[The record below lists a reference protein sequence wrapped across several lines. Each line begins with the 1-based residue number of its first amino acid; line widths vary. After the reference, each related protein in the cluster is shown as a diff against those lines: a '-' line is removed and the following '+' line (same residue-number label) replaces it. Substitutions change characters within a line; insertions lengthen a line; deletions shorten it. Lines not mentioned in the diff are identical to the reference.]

1 LVSVISLLIFTFL
14 VRMAPSIIS
23 IHADAEIHTPLA
35 QLLFHWFET
44 TPFVSENQ
52 PLFASLLVFFQ
63 GLLLNY
69 TASSHGILYKD
80 TMLPGLFFVLIN
92 SIYPAQLMLSPQM
105 IANSFLLL
113 MVFRIGFL
121 YESDSPVLLVFDS
134 GILLGIGILF
144 NYDLL
149 IYLPFILVS
158 IVTMTSFNFR
168 YFLIAVIGILLPAYF
183 MGVYFYLT
191 DEMGPFLQSFEYS
204 LVKSYLNPP
213 RVTFLMLLSG
223 IALAPAVLGSLFHLQ
238 GNYFR
243 NRVKTRRIQLVIG
256 IMLIFG
262 IFSLLAENESFV
274 YGVAFLSAPL
284 ALITAN
290 YYISQKRFWLKEFFF
305 LITLCT
311 LVFNHYFYR

>member
-1 LVSVISLLIFTFL
+1 
-14 VRMAPSIIS
+14 MAPSLIP
-23 IHADAEIHTPLA
+23 IHANAEIHTPLA

-44 TPFVSENQ
+44 TPFVSENL
-52 PLFASLLVFFQ
+52 PFFASLLIFFQ
-63 GLLLNY
+63 GLLLNF

-80 TMLPGLFFVLIN
+80 TMLPGLFFVVIN

-121 YESDSPVLLVFDS
+121 YESESPILLVFDS
-134 GILLGIGILF
+134 GLLLGIGILF

-149 IYLPFILVS
+149 IYLPFILLS

-168 YFLIAVIGILLPAYF
+168 YFLIAVIGIVLPAYF
-183 MGVYFYLT
+183 MGVFFYLS

-213 RVTFLMLLSG
+213 RITLPLMASGFALLP
-223 IALAPAVLGSLFHLQ
+223 ALLPSLFHLQ

-243 NRVKTRRIQLVIG
+243 NRVKTRRIQLVMG
-256 IMLIFG
+256 IMLVFG
-262 IFSLLAENESFV
+262 FFSLFAENESFM
-274 YGVAFLSAPL
+274 YGIAFLSSPL
-284 ALITAN
+284 ALLTAN
-290 YYISQKRFWLKEFFF
+290 FYISHKRFWLKEFFF
-305 LITLCT
+305 LVTLGT
-311 LVFNHYFYR
+311 IVFNHYFYR